1 MTFKR
6 WTVAR
11 RAVQGAV
18 LLLIVS
24 PLTGVTVFSGTLAAA
39 DLFGLPLA
47 DPLAALQALIAGR
60 VIAPGFILS
69 ALGVSIFYLLLGG
82 RTFCAWICP
91 VYLLTEMSDRLRQTL
106 GSGERTLPLETK
118 QWLLLLTLAVSAG
131 VGLPLFEIISPIG
144 MVTRAAAFGGFAA
157 MNCLAGLM
165 LLEIF
170 LARRLWCRSLC
181 PLGGF
186 YALLGRLSPVRVGF
200 SPTRCTSCG
209 ECSRVCPVE
218 EVLVPALSSGEPHID
233 SGECTRCGAC
243 IDGCSPGALRL
254 RPLSKC

>member
-11 RAVQGAV
+11 RAVQTV
-18 LLLIVS
+18 VILLLAS
-24 PLTGVTVFSGTLAAA
+24 PLAGLTVFSGTLAAA

-47 DPLAALQALIAGR
+47 DPLATLQALVAGR
-60 VIAPGFILS
+60 VFVPGFILT

-91 VYLLTEMSDRLRQTL
+91 VYLLTEMSDRLRRTL
-106 GSGERTLPLETK
+106 GSGERILPLQTK
-118 QWLLLLTLAVSAG
+118 QWLLLLTLAVAAG
-131 VGLPLFEIISPIG
+131 FGLPLFEIISPIG

-165 LLEIF
+165 LVEIF

-200 SPTRCTSCG
+200 SPARCTSCG
-209 ECSRVCPVE
+209 ECSRICPVE
-218 EVLVPALSSGEPHID
+218 EVLVPALSGRELRIN

-254 RPLSKC
+254 RPLTKC